1 MVTPTANR
9 IKEYG
14 YGALGHGEVPDA
26 GTRGEAAPGWLRRST
41 DRRLPASRL
50 EDSQIQRAYPITPGP
65 YCGHSLQL

>member
-1 MVTPTANR
+1 MITTQQAVQRQST
-9 IKEYG
+9 
-14 YGALGHGEVPDA
+14 ALGCSDA
-26 GTRGEAAPGWLRRST
+26 GARGEAPPGWLRRST